1 MYITTPLFQSYTL
14 GSVSNSSESI
24 DAHHSINGSEETD
37 YLFRKKKPN
46 QKPSTMD
53 DSKDEC
59 SSVGLVTC
67 HCSDEY
73 INTLYNLLLP
83 TDDTNLS
90 RQLSVG
96 GASGRGL
103 KRGGASSQEIAKD
116 IILKPKVIDLV
127 DQSGP
132 LEKLWAMGLKEVKV
146 ETIRSFGSSMMILL
160 HAHIPNEASTKNNT
174 PGKIV
179 MKTKLR

>member
-1 MYITTPLFQSYTL
+1 MFICACLSCTL
-14 GSVSNSSESI
+14 GPVNNSSEFI
-24 DAHHSINGSEETD
+24 DAHQSINGSEETD
-37 YLFRKKKPN
+37 YFFRKKKSN
-46 QKPSTMD
+46 QKLSTMD
-53 DSKDEC
+53 DSRDES

-83 TDDTNLS
+83 SDDTNLS
-90 RQLSVG
+90 KQISTG
-96 GASGRGL
+96 GVGRGL
-103 KRGGASSQEIAKD
+103 KRGASSQEIAKD
-116 IILKPKVIDLV
+116 IILKPKVIDLA

-132 LEKLWAMGLKEVKV
+132 LEKLWEMGLKEVKV
-146 ETIRSFGSSMMILL
+146 ETIRSFGSNMMILL
-160 HAHIPNEASTKNNT
+160 HAHIPNEPSTKNNA